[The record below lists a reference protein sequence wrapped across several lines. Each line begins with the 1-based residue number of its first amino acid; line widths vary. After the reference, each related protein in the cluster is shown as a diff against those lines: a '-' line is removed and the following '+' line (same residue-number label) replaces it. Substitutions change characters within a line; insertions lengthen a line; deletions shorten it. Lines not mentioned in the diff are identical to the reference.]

1 MDKTERLNWID
12 TTKGL
17 LIIGVLL
24 FHFSPIYRIN
34 FGGGIT
40 PLVRLTYFYVPFF
53 MPAFFVITGF
63 CTNFNKQ
70 FKDFT
75 INNLRTLMIPAL
87 SLSMISGL
95 IETQN
100 IQCLRSIMDLKFWL
114 NGFSFW
120 FFPAL
125 FISKELY
132 WFINKLDRNY
142 TLSIITHICIGIGLM
157 AFASFLFFNDIPN
170 VWHFQNAMALTC
182 FLWFGKFLK
191 NYNKINI
198 LLYTGAIFY
207 IILAILPIHHP
218 FVMERISFA
227 PIYTP
232 IYMIQAI
239 FGCCLIIKI
248 GQIINKCAI
257 LELFGKH
264 TLVIYGLHW
273 CILTQLLIILSKIT
287 GFNQSIILITTII
300 ITISLT
306 LLICLMCSILLNQK
320 YVSYLI
326 GRF

>member
-1 MDKTERLNWID
+1 
-12 TTKGL
+12 
-17 LIIGVLL
+17 
-24 FHFSPIYRIN
+24 
-34 FGGGIT
+34 
-40 PLVRLTYFYVPFF
+40 

-157 AFASFLFFNDIPN
+157 AFASFLFLNNIPN
-170 VWHFQNAMALTC
+170 VWHIQNAMALTC
-182 FLWFGKFLK
+182 FLWFV
-191 NYNKINI
+191 
-198 LLYTGAIFY
+198 T
-207 IILAILPIHHP
+207 
-218 FVMERISFA
+218 
-227 PIYTP
+227 
-232 IYMIQAI
+232 IQ
-239 FGCCLIIKI
+239 
-248 GQIINKCAI
+248 
-257 LELFGKH
+257 
-264 TLVIYGLHW
+264 
-273 CILTQLLIILSKIT
+273 
-287 GFNQSIILITTII
+287 
-300 ITISLT
+300 
-306 LLICLMCSILLNQK
+306 
-320 YVSYLI
+320 
-326 GRF
+326 R